1 MSFEEHILDK
11 RYIIVGGKGGVGKT
25 TIASTIAT
33 HIAGRLDE
41 DILLMSTDPAHSLSD
56 SLDVKDKGKNFYSLE
71 EFDNLYVLEL
81 DPSKEIK
88 RIMEKFGQVESPL
101 PYIDLMMGNMPGVD
115 ELFSFQIV
123 LENILREEFSR
134 MVIDTAPTGHTLRL
148 LSLPEVMESW
158 VGRMLKV
165 HLTLSK
171 WFASFKSLIGLGEDR
186 AYDMVLNFL
195 KEMRETVERAREK
208 LTCERE
214 TTFIVVTIPEEMAI
228 EETNRLLIA
237 LENYG
242 IPVKYIVVNMIYRG
256 FEGCPFCKARRKV
269 HTKNL
274 ERIYKVFS
282 DEYEIVEVPLM
293 PYEVRGLKAL
303 SNIAGVLFGG
313 GHMAN

>member
-1 MSFEEHILDK
+1 MSFEKHVLGK

-25 TIASTIAT
+25 TIASSIAT
-33 HIAGRLDE
+33 YIVRKVDE

-56 SLDVKDKGKNFYSLE
+56 SLNIKGERRNFYILE
-71 EFDNLYVLEL
+71 EFDNLYVLEI

-88 RIMEKFGQVESPL
+88 KIMEKFQQVESPL

-115 ELFSFQIV
+115 ELFSFQVV

-158 VGRMLKV
+158 VGKMLKI

-171 WFASFKSLIGLGEDR
+171 WFATFKSLIGLGEDR
-186 AYDMVLNFL
+186 AYDMVLDFL
-195 KEMRETVERAREK
+195 KKMRKTIEKAREK
-208 LTCERE
+208 LTCEKE

-256 FEGCPFCKARRKV
+256 FENCPFCKARRKV
-269 HTKNL
+269 HAKNL
-274 ERIYKVFS
+274 ERIYKIFS
-282 DEYEIVEVPLM
+282 DEYEIIEVPLM
-293 PYEVRGLKAL
+293 PYEVKGLNAL
-303 SNIAGVLFGG
+303 SSVASVLFGR
-313 GHMAN
+313 